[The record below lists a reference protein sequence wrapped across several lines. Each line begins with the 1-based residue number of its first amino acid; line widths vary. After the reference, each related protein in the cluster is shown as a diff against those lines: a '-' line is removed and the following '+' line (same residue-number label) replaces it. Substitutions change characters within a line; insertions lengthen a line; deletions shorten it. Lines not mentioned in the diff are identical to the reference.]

1 MLKNYLSEITYGG
14 IDGIITTLA
23 IIAGSTG
30 AKLSNN
36 IIFTLGIANVIADGF
51 SMGISSYLA
60 EKARKVNKNELMV
73 GIVTFVSFVTIGI
86 LPVLPYLIGILKSKH
101 DKEDLNK
108 KYFLY
113 SCIITGILLFLIGFS
128 RGKMINGIESLLVGG
143 FAGFIA
149 FNVSKYIKKQ
159 LG

>member
-1 MLKNYLSEITYGG
+1 MLKNYLSEVTYGG

-60 EKARKVNKNELMV
+60 EKARNVNKNAYMV
-73 GIVTFVSFVTIGI
+73 GLVTFISFVIIGI
-86 LPVLPYLIGILKSKH
+86 LPVIPYLVGILKSKD

-108 KYFLY
+108 KYFIY
-113 SCIITGILLFLIGFS
+113 SCIITAILLFGIGFS
-128 RGKMINGIESLLVGG
+128 RGKIINGLETLLVGG

-149 FNVSKYIKKQ
+149 FTVSKYIKKQ